1 MLIAVIIINV
11 ILSLVFLFVAW
22 RLWKLK
28 QTMNQVTKSI
38 LNADRVTY
46 NVLHATPAALAK
58 GELGTR
64 NLRTRYQQVELQLLR
79 LRQIVQLLNLG
90 QTAWVRRSIL
100 NRRPRK
106 PTLSRRL

>member
-11 ILSLVFLFVAW
+11 ILSLVFFFVAW
-22 RLWKLK
+22 RLRKLK
-28 QTMNQVTKSI
+28 QTMNRVTQSI

-46 NVLHATPAALAK
+46 DVLHGTPAALAK

-79 LRQIVQLLNLG
+79 LRQIVQLLSLG
-90 QTAWVRRSIL
+90 QAAWLRRSIL
-100 NRRPRK
+100 KRRPRK
-106 PTLSRRL
+106 QKLSKRL

>member
-1 MLIAVIIINV
+1 MLIAVILINV
-11 ILSLVFLFVAW
+11 ILSLVFCFVAW

-28 QTMNQVTKSI
+28 QTMNQVTQSI

-46 NVLHATPAALAK
+46 DVLHGTPAALAK

-79 LRQIVQLLNLG
+79 LRQIVELLSLG
-90 QTAWVRRSIL
+90 QAAWVRRSIL
-100 NRRPRK
+100 KRRPRK
-106 PTLSRRL
+106 QKLSKRL